1 MGVPLLP
8 VGILPSIVWGR
19 HKQGNWFID
28 SFQGK
33 KQTQQNPSKT
43 YTLLFHL
50 NLVLPFLETVLWKFL
65 LWSKG
70 SSLDRSVGKAH
81 RSCLN
86 LHCLR
91 TNTLSPPPTVQWFPR
106 LRSRQM
112 AHGNRLM
119 FHLENDLLILS
130 LFSPPPT
137 IIWEVRE
144 GQRRAGGRLWPASD
158 LPEPQR
164 ATEHAKSGPLEY
176 AVCQSSSFFYVQI

>member
-1 MGVPLLP
+1 MEYHSTLKKRMKSCHLQQVKGKQ
-8 VGILPSIVWGR
+8 ILHGMTYMWNVECG
-19 HKQGNWFID
+19 KQ
-28 SFQGK
+28 K

-137 IIWEVRE
+137 II
-144 GQRRAGGRLWPASD
+144 
-158 LPEPQR
+158 
-164 ATEHAKSGPLEY
+164 
-176 AVCQSSSFFYVQI
+176 